1 LRDHLLAAYRQTG
14 RKHDMLIELP
24 IGIFSNIWA
33 WFCELDS
40 ARQVSELGIS
50 PLSYQEIDSWARLT
64 DKSLSSHDV
73 SIIKDLDRLRLRMI
87 K

>member
-1 LRDHLLAAYRQTG
+1 
-14 RKHDMLIELP
+14 MLIELP

-50 PLSYQEIDSWARLT
+50 SLSYQEIDSWARLT

-73 SIIKDLDRLRLRMI
+73 SIIKDLDRLRLRVI

>member
-1 LRDHLLAAYRQTG
+1 
-14 RKHDMLIELP
+14 MLIELP
-24 IGIFSNIWA
+24 IGILNYIWA
-33 WFCELDS
+33 WFCELDASRHVTEFGLS
-40 ARQVSELGIS
+40 A
-50 PLSYQEIDSWARLT
+50 LSYQDIDSWARLT

>member
-1 LRDHLLAAYRQTG
+1 MRDHLLAAYRQTG

-24 IGIFSNIWA
+24 IGIFSNVWA